1 MKKIVTS
8 LMVLL
13 GMTSMT
19 AQIKVGDKAPAFR
32 GEDQNGRVID
42 SKMLHGKKYV
52 LYFYPKDN
60 TPGCT
65 SQACSFRDN
74 FDELKEKGYSI
85 IGVSADNK
93 KSHAKFSSE
102 YNLPFPILADTSKT
116 IIETYGVKGMI
127 TKRKTFVVNEKG
139 VVTQII
145 EGVSAKE
152 HPMQILN
159 SK

>member
-1 MKKIVTS
+1 MKKVMTS
-8 LMVLL
+8 LLVLL
-13 GMTSMT
+13 GITSMA
-19 AQIKVGDKAPAFR
+19 AQVKVGDKAPAFR
-32 GEDQNGRVID
+32 GEDQNGRLID
-42 SKMLHGKKYV
+42 SKMLNGKKYV

-74 FDELKEKGYSI
+74 FKELKDQGFTI

-102 YNLPFPILADTSKT
+102 YNLPFPIIADTTKS
-116 IIETYGVKGMI
+116 IIEAYGVNGII

-139 VVTQII
+139 VVTEVI
-145 EGVSAKE
+145 EGVNAKE
-152 HPMQILN
+152 HPLKVLN
-159 SK
+159 KK